1 MKKILA
7 ITSII
12 VTASLSGC
20 LKDDAFLDKQPT
32 NLLGE
37 AQLWKD
43 PGLVLSLL
51 GNLYN
56 RYYDLESVEDWA
68 TFANNNDAFPSENG
82 AYGRVQNVDWGYGEW
97 GTWDYGYI
105 RDMNL
110 FIQKCTAADK
120 LEEGVRNR
128 FLAEA
133 RFLRAAYYFELVK
146 RMGGV
151 PLILEP

>member
-68 TFANNNDAFPSENG
+68 SFANNNDAFLLRTALMAACRMLIGVMESG
-82 AYGRVQNVDWGYGEW
+82 

-110 FIQKCTAADK
+110 FIQKCTASRQTGRRRQK
-120 LEEGVRNR
+120 Q
-128 FLAEA
+128 
-133 RFLRAAYYFELVK
+133 
-146 RMGGV
+146 V
-151 PLILEP
+151 PGRSPFSPCRLLF